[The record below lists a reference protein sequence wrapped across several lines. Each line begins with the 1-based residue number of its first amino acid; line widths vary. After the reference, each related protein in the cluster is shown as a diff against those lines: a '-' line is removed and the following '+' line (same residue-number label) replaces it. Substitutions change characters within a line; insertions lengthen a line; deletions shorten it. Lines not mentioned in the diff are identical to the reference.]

1 VKTFI
6 RLRFILTLFI
16 LTLNFLLNLIV
27 FILFLFPINVVLM
40 NFLFIKKSLK
50 IFFHLFDKKMQYSS
64 TDNNKKC

>member
-1 VKTFI
+1 VKKFI